1 MKANRIAALV
11 LCVMGVLWGCS
22 SGGGGNNGGG
32 DNCADYNPVI
42 DTANFPS
49 TPLVDNQYFPL
60 VPGTTFYYTN
70 TITEGTTITTQDI
83 QVAVTSDTKIIL
95 GVTCVVVRDVVYEG
109 GTTNILEDTFDWY
122 AQDKDGNVWYFG
134 EDTTAF
140 ESGQPPSKEGSWEAG
155 VNGAKPGI
163 VMWADPPAHINVP
176 YRQEC
181 LSEVAEDKAE
191 VLSVTAS
198 ATVPY
203 NSGTTFTNCVQTK
216 DYSDIEPEVIEN
228 KYFAPGIGQVLTV
241 TVQGG
246 NEREELV
253 AITP

>member
-1 MKANRIAALV
+1 MTASRMVVLV
-11 LCVMGVLWGCS
+11 LCAMSVMWGCS
-22 SGGGGNNGGG
+22 SSGGGDDQG

-42 DTANFPS
+42 DTANFPA
-49 TPLVDNQYFPL
+49 TPLVNNQYFPL

-95 GVTCVVVRDVVYEG
+95 GVTCVVVHDVVTEG
-109 GTTNILEDTFDWY
+109 ATLIEDTYDWY

-134 EDTTAF
+134 EDTITYEAG
-140 ESGQPPSKEGSWEAG
+140 SPPSTEGSWEAG

-163 VMWADPPAHINVP
+163 VMWADPQAHINVP

-216 DYSDIEPEVIEN
+216 DYSDIEPEVVEN